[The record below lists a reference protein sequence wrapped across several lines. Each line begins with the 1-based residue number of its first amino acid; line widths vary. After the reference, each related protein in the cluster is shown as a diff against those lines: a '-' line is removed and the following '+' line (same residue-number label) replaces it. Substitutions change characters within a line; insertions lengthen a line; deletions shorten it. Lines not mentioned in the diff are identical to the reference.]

1 MSLTCPLQSFTLR
14 PSLREEKG
22 EEGVEDKEE
31 EGGEDGDVDGQVV
44 QEDGEPFPPWPGS
57 EARLAVRPW
66 CRLGCA
72 GLLPVPDRRLRFALS
87 GRGRSPLAC

>member
-1 MSLTCPLQSFTLR
+1 MTSIVTDLPFTIVHFKTQFKR
-14 PSLREEKG
+14 G
-22 EEGVEDKEE
+22 EGGRGVEDKEE
-31 EGGEDGDVDGQVV
+31 EEDGEVV
-44 QEDGEPFPPWPGS
+44 QEDGEPFPPRPGS